1 MGYALFANRKIYYT
15 AVVNSLQLQ
24 LDQISQKRMD
34 LANYSMSIADGV
46 VSADEVLNDLGNS
59 DQYMQYFAGLE
70 QFQNG
75 NPAYVTDQNGNQVDV
90 GTYYYGTNATA
101 EQKVYAEQQYQQG
114 LAQQYAKNISQQID
128 KMDNQLEM
136 QQKRIETK
144 LTAAQKQLE
153 AVEQAEAQAID
164 RATPHYSGLG

>member
-1 MGYALFANRKIYYT
+1 MGYALFANRKIFYT

-46 VSADEVLNDLGNS
+46 VSSDEVLNDLGNS

-70 QFQNG
+70 QFQNA
-75 NPAYVTDQNGNQVDV
+75 NPATITDANGNQMDI
-90 GTYYYGTNATA
+90 GTYYYGANATP

-114 LAQQYAKNISQQID
+114 LAEQYSKNISQQIS
-128 KMDNQLEM
+128 KLDNELEM
-136 QQKRIETK
+136 QQKRVETK
-144 LTAAQKQLE
+144 LTAAEKQLE

-164 RATPHYSGLG
+164 RATPHYAGLG